1 MTSKINPQSM
11 STVQLVPL
19 TPMSPDGKRVEYERL
34 TMFSRDLY
42 DAGIRVF
49 LPAAG
54 TGEFHSLSTKEV
66 IQCVEATKAGVGP
79 DALVVA
85 PVGFGLAHAL
95 EIGRGAIDN
104 EADALLVMPPVHPY
118 LCDEGI
124 RDYLTTL
131 AKELPLPMLAYK
143 KGPAPSDGLL
153 LELCKSGKLAGVK
166 YGENNLDAA
175 AKLIKAVGDAAV
187 VSCGIAERYAAY
199 FHVAGAIGYTS
210 GAGNLCPRIT
220 LAMHAALVRGDYA
233 EATRLLNILRPI
245 EDYRARAGDSY
256 NISMLKAAMKATGR
270 DFGPARLPQRPI
282 TANEQREI
290 EALVEPILAQE
301 GKLAK

>member
-1 MTSKINPQSM
+1 M

-34 TMFSRDLY
+34 TMFARDLY

-66 IQCVEATKAGVGP
+66 VQCVEATKAGVGP
-79 DALVVA
+79 DAMVIA

-95 EIGRGAIDN
+95 EIGRGAIDH
-104 EADALLVMPPVHPY
+104 EADGLLVMPPVHPY
-118 LCDEGI
+118 LCDEGV
-124 RDYLTTL
+124 RDYLLAL
-131 AKELPLPMLAYK
+131 AKELPLPVLAYK

-199 FHVAGAIGYTS
+199 FHLAGASGYTS
-210 GAGNLCPRIT
+210 GAGNLCPRLT
-220 LAMHAALVRGDYA
+220 LAMHAALMKSDYA
-233 EATRLLNILRPI
+233 EATRLLNIMRPI

-256 NISMLKAAMKATGR
+256 NISMLKSAMKATGR

-282 TANEQREI
+282 TASEQREI
-290 EALVEPILAQE
+290 ETLVEPILAAE
-301 GKLAK
+301 RAAASSISPH